1 MRAFDVAR
9 MSLQALRR
17 YPLRTAMM
25 LLAISIGV
33 AAVVLLT
40 AVGEGARR
48 YVTGQFSSLG
58 TELLIV
64 LPGRVETAGGGSV
77 QGLLVGETA
86 RELTLDDTMALM
98 RSPRVRRVTPLVLG
112 AGTASSG
119 ARERDIT
126 VLGTGAAMLAIQH
139 WVMGAGR
146 FLPEGE
152 LDAAQPVCVLGFTV
166 AHELYPSRSPLG
178 EWLRLGDARCRVL
191 GVLAEQGLAGGFD
204 VDETVITPVAN
215 AQQIFNTSAVFR
227 ILVEAND
234 RDSVTGA
241 RRDIMEI
248 IKLRHA
254 GEEDITVVTQDA
266 LVSTFDTIF
275 NMITVGLA
283 GIAAISLVVAG
294 VLIMNVM
301 LVAVSQRTGEIG
313 LLKAVGARN
322 RQILALFL
330 TEAACLSLLGACA
343 GLGLGAA
350 GISFMKVLFPV
361 LDFAAP
367 PWAPPSAIVVAV
379 VSGLVFGILPARRA
393 AALDPVNA
401 LMRR

>member
-1 MRAFDVAR
+1 VKALDVTR
-9 MSLQALRR
+9 LSLQALRR
-17 YPLRTAMM
+17 YPLRTAML

-33 AAVVLLT
+33 AAVITLT

-64 LPGRVETAGGGSV
+64 LPGRAETSGSGI

-86 RELTLDDTMALM
+86 RELTLEDTLALT
-98 RSPRVRRVTPLVLG
+98 RSARIKRVTPLVLG
-112 AGTASSG
+112 AGTASAG

-139 WVMGAGR
+139 WTMGSGR
-146 FLPEGE
+146 FLPEAD
-152 LDAAQPVCVLGFTV
+152 LDTAQPVCVLGFVV
-166 AHELYPSRSPLG
+166 ARELFAGRSAEG
-178 EWLRLGDARCRVL
+178 EWLRIGDARCRVL
-191 GVLAEQGLAGGFD
+191 GVLAEQGLAGGFN
-204 VDETVITPVAN
+204 VDETVIMPVAS

-227 ILVEAND
+227 ILVEATSLD
-234 RDSVTGA
+234 AVPGA
-241 RRDIMEI
+241 RRDIIEI
-248 IKLRHA
+248 VKARHA
-254 GEEDITVVTQDA
+254 GEEDVTVVTQDA

-275 NMITVGLA
+275 NMITAGLA
-283 GIAAISLVVAG
+283 AIAAISLVVAG

-301 LVAVSQRTGEIG
+301 LVAVSQRTAEIG
-313 LLKAVGARN
+313 LLKAVGARK

-330 TEAACLSLLGACA
+330 TEAACLSLLGASVGIA
-343 GLGLGAA
+343 LGIG
-350 GISFMKVLFPV
+350 GIWLMRALFPV

-367 PWAPPSAIVVAV
+367 AWASASAVGVAIA
-379 VSGLVFGILPARRA
+379 SGLLFGILPARRA

>member
-1 MRAFDVAR
+1 VKALDVTR

-17 YPLRTAMM
+17 YPLRTAM
-25 LLAISIGV
+25 LLIAISIGV
-33 AAVVLLT
+33 AAVVTLT

-64 LPGRVETAGGGSV
+64 LPGRAETSGSGI

-86 RELTLDDTMALM
+86 RELTLEDTMALT
-98 RSPRVRRVTPLVLG
+98 RSARIKRVTPLVLG
-112 AGTASSG
+112 AGTASVG

-139 WVMGAGR
+139 WIMGSGR
-146 FLPEGE
+146 FLPEAD
-152 LDAAQPVCVLGFTV
+152 LDTAQPVCVLGFVV
-166 AHELYPSRSPLG
+166 ARELFAGRSAVG
-178 EWLRLGDARCRVL
+178 EWLRIGDARCRVL
-191 GVLAEQGLAGGFD
+191 GVLAEQGLAGGFN
-204 VDETVITPVAN
+204 VDETVIMPVAS

-227 ILVEAND
+227 ILVEATSLD
-234 RDSVTGA
+234 TVPAA
-241 RRDIMEI
+241 RRDIIEI
-248 IKLRHA
+248 VKARHA
-254 GEEDITVVTQDA
+254 GEEDVTVVTQDA

-275 NMITVGLA
+275 DMITAGLA
-283 GIAAISLVVAG
+283 AIAAISLVVAG

-301 LVAVSQRTGEIG
+301 LVAVSQRTAEIG

-330 TEAACLSLLGACA
+330 TEAACLSLLGAA
-343 GLGLGAA
+343 VGIALGGG
-350 GISFMKVLFPV
+350 GIWLMKVVFPV

-367 PWAPPSAIVVAV
+367 PWASASAVAV
-379 VSGLVFGILPARRA
+379 AIASGLLFGILPARRA

>member
-1 MRAFDVAR
+1 MKARDVTR

-17 YPLRTAMM
+17 YPLRTMMM

-64 LPGRVETAGGGSV
+64 LPGRADTAGGGI

-86 RELTLDDTMALM
+86 RELTLDDTIAIM
-98 RSPRVRRVTPLVLG
+98 RSPRIRRVTPLVLG

-126 VLGTGAAMLAIQH
+126 VLGTGAAMLEIQH
-139 WVMGAGR
+139 WVMGTGR

-152 LDAAQPVCVLGFTV
+152 LDSAQPVCVLGFTV
-166 AHELYPSRSPLG
+166 ARELFPRRSPLG

-191 GVLAEQGLAGGFD
+191 GVLSEQGLAGGFN

-234 RDSVTGA
+234 RDAVTAA
-241 RRDIMEI
+241 RRDILEI

-266 LVSTFDTIF
+266 LVSTFDSIF
-275 NMITVGLA
+275 NMITAGLA
-283 GIAAISLVVAG
+283 AIAAISLVVAG

-301 LVAVSQRTGEIG
+301 LVAVSQRTAEIG

-330 TEAACLSLLGACA
+330 TEAACLSLLGACVGIAFGA
-343 GLGLGAA
+343 G
-350 GISFMKVLFPV
+350 GIWLMKLLFPV

-367 PWAPPSAIVVAV
+367 PWASASAVGVAV
-379 VSGLVFGILPARRA
+379 ASGLVFGILPARRA

-401 LMRR
+401 LMKR

>member
-1 MRAFDVAR
+1 VKALDVTR
-9 MSLQALRR
+9 MSLQALER
-17 YPLRTAMM
+17 YPLRTAM
-25 LLAISIGV
+25 LLTAIAIGV

-64 LPGRVETAGGGSV
+64 LPGRVETSGGGSV

-86 RELTLDDTMALM
+86 RELTLEDTLALQ
-98 RSPRVRRVTPLVLG
+98 RSPRVRQVTPLVIG

-139 WVMGAGR
+139 WVMGSGR
-146 FLPEGE
+146 FLPEMD
-152 LDAAQPVCVLGFTV
+152 LATAQPVCVLGYTV
-166 AHELYPSRSPLG
+166 ARELFASRSAVG
-178 EWLRLGDARCRVL
+178 EWLRIGDARCRVL
-191 GVLAEQGLAGGFD
+191 GVLAEQGLAGGFN
-204 VDETVITPVAN
+204 VDETVIMPVAS
-215 AQQIFNTSAVFR
+215 AQQLFNTSAVFR

-234 RDSVTGA
+234 LDAVPAA
-241 RRDIMEI
+241 RRDIIEI
-248 IKLRHA
+248 VKTRHA

-275 NMITVGLA
+275 NMITLGLA
-283 GIAAISLVVAG
+283 AIAGVSLVVAG

-301 LVAVSQRTGEIG
+301 LVAVSQRTAEIG

-322 RQILALFL
+322 TQILALFL
-330 TEAACLSLLGACA
+330 TEAACLSLLGACVGIA
-343 GLGLGAA
+343 LGIG
-350 GISFMKVLFPV
+350 GISVMKILFPV

-367 PWAPPSAIVVAV
+367 PWASASAIGVAIA
-379 VSGLVFGILPARRA
+379 SGLVFGILPARRA